1 MKNATKVL
9 VSIDGSSQSLAAVR
23 YIGGVLKPEK
33 TKIVLF
39 HVDPAVPESF
49 WDLEKSPEFR
59 SKLAPVRAW
68 AAQQKK
74 SIEDTMTRAGKILFN
89 SGFPS
94 DSVSVKIKTRKIG
107 IARDIL
113 HEAHTGEYKM
123 VAVGRTG
130 ISKFKDLV
138 LGSVANKL
146 IGNLIDIPLVVVGGK
161 PNPNKFIIAFDGS
174 KASMRSVS
182 TAGALLNNVESEIM
196 ICHVIRSIG
205 IEQLT
210 LGEFPF
216 PAELNWTETCVK
228 KIEPA
233 IEEAKRKLV
242 SAGLDSANIYGRVL
256 TEKPSRAGSIIA
268 ESKAGGFGTIIVGRR
283 GLSAVEEFF
292 VGRVSRKV
300 LHMAKKMA
308 VWIVN

>member
-9 VSIDGSSQSLAAVR
+9 VPMDGSSQSLAAVR

-68 AAQQKK
+68 ASQQKK
-74 SIEDTMTRAGKILFN
+74 SIEDIMTRAGKILFN

-94 DSVSVKIKTRKIG
+94 DAVTVKIKTRKIG
-107 IARDIL
+107 ISRDIL

-182 TAGALLNNVESEIM
+182 TAGAMLNNVESEIM

-216 PAELNWTETCVK
+216 PADLNWTETCVK

-242 SAGLDSANIYGRVL
+242 SAGLNSANIYGRVL

-268 ESKAGGFGTIIVGRR
+268 EAKAGGFGTIIVGRR

-308 VWIVN
+308 VWVVN

>member
-1 MKNATKVL
+1 MKNVMKVL
-9 VSIDGSSQSLAAVR
+9 VSIDGSVQSLAAVR

-33 TKIVLF
+33 TKVVLF

-59 SKLAPVRAW
+59 SRLAPVRAW

-74 SIEDTMTRAGKILFN
+74 SIEDTMTKAAKTLSN

-94 DSVSVKIKTRKIG
+94 DAVSVKIQTRKIG

-113 HEAHTGEYKM
+113 HEADTGKYKM
-123 VAVGRTG
+123 VVVGRTG

-182 TAGALLNNVESEIM
+182 TAGTMLNNVENEIM

-205 IEQLT
+205 VEQLT

-216 PAELNWTETCVK
+216 PAELNWTEKCVK

-242 SAGLDSANIYGRVL
+242 SAGLDSANIYGRIL
-256 TEKPSRAGSIIA
+256 TEKPSRAGTIIA
-268 ESKAGGFGTIIVGRR
+268 EAKAGGFGTIIVGRR

-308 VWIVN
+308 VWVVN